1 LSPPEG
7 SIHAGALLFPEVD
20 KGGHR
25 GFNVRPMTSNP
36 PGILKAIWLVLAMT
50 FTTPV
55 LSTDISPHP
64 KATIEYSQDPGTV
77 LVSFREVLT
86 EFADQDPTPLIRIY
100 GDGRVVVFHAAYMKQ
115 AGQYEMMMSRT
126 ELEALLLQLTPVLM
140 DFNNEDVQSQKKA
153 ADELLWAAA
162 TDPEDLV
169 LFHDSD
175 ADISVFHMNIDAY
188 LPGGAQGITISKP
201 KLDRSWRGLRFDSR
215 DYLGIESIQDLM
227 QAELSLR
234 ELTKRDELVLV
245 ESVP

>member
-1 LSPPEG
+1 
-7 SIHAGALLFPEVD
+7 
-20 KGGHR
+20 
-25 GFNVRPMTSNP
+25 
-36 PGILKAIWLVLAMT
+36 
-50 FTTPV
+50 
-55 LSTDISPHP
+55 
-64 KATIEYSQDPGTV
+64 
-77 LVSFREVLT
+77 LT

-100 GDGRVVVFHAAYMKQ
+100 GDGRVVVFHASYMKQ
-115 AGQYEMMMSRT
+115 AGQYEMMMARN

-175 ADISVFHMNIDAY
+175 ADISVFHMTIDAY

-215 DYLGIESIQDLM
+215 DYLGIEPIQDLM
-227 QAELSLR
+227 QAELSLK
-234 ELTKRDELVLV
+234 ELTRRDELVLV
-245 ESVP
+245 ESLP